1 MKDGTNRILKV
12 VVGADIST
20 DEKMELI
27 KILIDADQKP
37 TETTESEPT
46 FTVRPNRMP
55 TATKKRTKNNLSW
68 KHTDRV
74 RLFERMVE
82 VWGPFSSWTGEV
94 TPGTKTFKAELEM
107 LGNEFG
113 RTPGAIKAQ
122 MLSAISKMST
132 DKNTA
137 STKRSVEA
145 AMIAGFVSAPEIY

>member
-12 VVGADIST
+12 VVGADISA

-27 KILIDADQKP
+27 KILIDADQKS

-46 FTVRPNRMP
+46 FTVKPKRMLTT
-55 TATKKRTKNNLSW
+55 TAKKRTKHNLSW
-68 KHTDRV
+68 AHSDRV

-94 TPGTKTFKAELEM
+94 TPGTNMFKAELEM

-122 MLSAISKMST
+122 MLSAISKT
-132 DKNTA
+132 PTNKNIA
-137 STKRSVEA
+137 ATKKSIEA
-145 AMIAGFVSAPEIY
+145 ATIAGFVKA